1 MVKAPIKKSREK
13 ISVKPY
19 DLRHT
24 CAVFMHTDQRF
35 KAMKSIE
42 ECAEAMGHGVDVH
55 KKQYLLWLDK
65 EDLNKKIIQSHKHPY
80 AG

>member
-1 MVKAPIKKSREK
+1 
-13 ISVKPY
+13 
-19 DLRHT
+19 
-24 CAVFMHTDQRF
+24 MHTDPRF

-55 KKQYLLWLDK
+55 KRQYLLWLGKDN
-65 EDLNKKIIQSHKHPY
+65 LNKTIIKSHKHPY